1 MMTQDQ
7 LANLQGTTVYDRNGD
22 KIGSVGQ
29 VYTAGDPDQP
39 LWASVNMG
47 LFGTR
52 ETLVPLA
59 DAEMR
64 DRGEM
69 HVPYDKDFVKDAP
82 NVDVGVAE
90 PVSIE
95 DAERLYQHYQTG
107 SYATGRA
114 HAEEA
119 LGQQEYGRVD
129 TERLHR
135 YVARDQR
142 ASGDVGREDF

>member
-7 LANLQGTTVYDRNGD
+7 LATLQGTTVYDRNGE

-47 LFGTR
+47 LFGAR

-64 DRGEM
+64 GDDM
-69 HVPYDKDFVKDAP
+69 QVPYDKSFVKDAP

-90 PVSIE
+90 PVSVE
-95 DAERLYQHYQTG
+95 DADRLYEHYQT
-107 SYATGRA
+107 RR
-114 HAEEA
+114 HASGEPV
-119 LGQQEYGRVD
+119 R
-129 TERLHR
+129 R
-135 YVARDQR
+135 YTAEDSRM
-142 ASGDVGREDF
+142 SGDVRREDFEA

>member
-1 MMTQDQ
+1 MMNQDQ
-7 LANLQGTTVYDRNGD
+7 LATLQGATVYDRNGD
-22 KIGSVGQ
+22 KIGTVGQ

-64 DRGEM
+64 DGDM
-69 HVPYDKDFVKDAP
+69 QVPYDKSFVKEAP

-90 PVSIE
+90 PVSTE
-95 DAERLYQHYQTG
+95 DADRLYQHYKTDRAAFNEPVRRYTAEG
-107 SYATGRA
+107 SR
-114 HAEEA
+114 
-119 LGQQEYGRVD
+119 R
-129 TERLHR
+129 
-135 YVARDQR
+135 
-142 ASGDVGREDF
+142 SGNVRREDFES

>member
-7 LANLQGTTVYDRNGD
+7 LATLQGTTVYDRNGE

-52 ETLVPLA
+52 ETLVPLSE
-59 DAEMR
+59 AEMR
-64 DRGEM
+64 GEDM
-69 HVPYDKDFVKDAP
+69 HVPFDKSFVKQAP

-90 PVSIE
+90 PVSTE
-95 DAERLYQHYQTG
+95 DAERLYQHYETDRKAFSG
-107 SYATGRA
+107 PVR
-114 HAEEA
+114 
-119 LGQQEYGRVD
+119 
-129 TERLHR
+129 R
-135 YVARDQR
+135 Y
-142 ASGDVGREDF
+142 SGDVRGQDLES

>member
-1 MMTQDQ
+1 MMTHDQ
-7 LANLQGTTVYDRNGD
+7 LATLQGTTVYDRNGD

-59 DAEMR
+59 EAEMR
-64 DRGEM
+64 GDDVQ
-69 HVPYDKDFVKDAP
+69 VPYEKSFVKDAP

-90 PVSIE
+90 PVSVE
-95 DAERLYQHYQTG
+95 DADRLYQHYQTHRQ
-107 SYATGRA
+107 ATGEPVR
-114 HAEEA
+114 
-119 LGQQEYGRVD
+119 
-129 TERLHR
+129 R
-135 YVARDQR
+135 YVAEDSRR
-142 ASGDVGREDF
+142 SGDVRREDFES

>member
-7 LANLQGTTVYDRNGD
+7 LAALQGTNVYDRNGD

-59 DAEMR
+59 EAEMR
-64 DRGEM
+64 DGNVQ
-69 HVPYDKDFVKDAP
+69 VPYDKEFVKDAP

-90 PVSIE
+90 PVSVE
-95 DAERLYQHYQTG
+95 DAERVYQHYQTG
-107 SYATGRA
+107 SYAAGQA

-119 LGQQEYGRVD
+119 LTAEEDRGIA
-129 TERLHR
+129 TERLRR
-135 YVARDQR
+135 YVAEDSRR
-142 ASGDVGREDF
+142 SGDVRGEDF

>member
-7 LANLQGTTVYDRNGD
+7 LAALQGTNVYDRNGD

-59 DAEMR
+59 EAEMH
-64 DRGEM
+64 DGNVQ
-69 HVPYDKDFVKDAP
+69 VPYDKEFVKDAP

-90 PVSIE
+90 PVSVE
-95 DAERLYQHYQTG
+95 DAERVYQHYQTG
-107 SYATGRA
+107 SYAAGRA

-119 LGQQEYGRVD
+119 LTAEEDRGIA
-129 TERLHR
+129 TERLRR
-135 YVARDQR
+135 YVAQDSRR
-142 ASGDVGREDF
+142 SGDVRGEDF

>member
-7 LANLQGTTVYDRNGD
+7 LATLQGTTVYDRNGE

-52 ETLVPLA
+52 ETLVPLG

-64 DRGEM
+64 DDGM
-69 HVPYDKDFVKDAP
+69 HVPFEKSFVKDAP

-90 PVSIE
+90 PVSVE
-95 DAERLYQHYQTG
+95 DADRLYEHYQTRRNAPG
-107 SYATGRA
+107 EPVR
-114 HAEEA
+114 
-119 LGQQEYGRVD
+119 
-129 TERLHR
+129 R
-135 YVARDQR
+135 YMARDSR
-142 ASGDVGREDF
+142 SSGDVRGEDFEA